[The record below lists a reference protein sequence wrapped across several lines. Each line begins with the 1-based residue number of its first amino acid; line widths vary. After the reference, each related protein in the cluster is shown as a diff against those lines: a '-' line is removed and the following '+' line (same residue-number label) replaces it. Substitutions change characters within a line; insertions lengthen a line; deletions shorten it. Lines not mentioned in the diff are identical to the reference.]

1 MPDAVII
8 RLDTADLD
16 AIKANLGYNTDQM
29 LAMLAADVTA
39 MAKAFAPVDTGALR
53 ASIEYKKISGK
64 LYEVADGVNYGIYA
78 DGVNYG
84 IYQEYGT
91 SRMRSQPFM
100 TPAVEATGNRVKE
113 YAGGLIKA

>member
-64 LYEVADGVNYGIYA
+64 LYEVADGVNYGIY
-78 DGVNYG
+78 
-84 IYQEYGT
+84 QEYGT

-113 YAGGLIKA
+113 YTGGLIKA